1 MTRRRTFG
9 VGFKALTLAA
19 WIRSALGSAGPVVRT
34 TPLLGAV
41 VVLAALAAI
50 PHGGPTW

>member
-1 MTRRRTFG
+1 VTSRKTFDL
-9 VGFKALTLAA
+9 GFKALALAA
-19 WIRSALGSAGPVVRT
+19 RIRTALGSAGPIVRT

>member
-1 MTRRRTFG
+1 VTRRKTFDLT
-9 VGFKALTLAA
+9 FKALGLAA
-19 WIRSALGSAGPVVRT
+19 RIRTALGSAGPVVRT

>member
-1 MTRRRTFG
+1 VTRRKTFDL
-9 VGFKALTLAA
+9 GFKALTLAA
-19 WIRSALGSAGPVVRT
+19 RIRAALGSAGPVVRA

-41 VVLAALAAI
+41 VVLAALSAI

>member
-1 MTRRRTFG
+1 

-19 WIRSALGSAGPVVRT
+19 RLLTTFAGAGPVART

-50 PHGGPTW
+50 PHGGPAW

>member
-1 MTRRRTFG
+1 

-19 WIRSALGSAGPVVRT
+19 RIRAALAGAWPVVRT

-41 VVLAALAAI
+41 VVLAALAAM